1 VSDPGEPRLQLAHPL
16 LTAWRAPGVLQVGSG
31 AGWFALS
38 GVPEQLPRVVE
49 LLSRPRTSREIAALV
64 PGLEPVWIGWL
75 CEHLSSAG
83 LLTQENPDPPRPVL
97 VFGRGQLAATTL
109 SMMRAAGIRPRHVNA
124 HADLLP
130 ADALVVVAAETAE
143 PDRTL
148 LNRLASSGVEHL
160 VIRAE
165 PSRAVVGPLVD
176 PATSPCVRCDDLAR
190 AQHDRTWPVLLA
202 QLCTTD
208 VEPDVGLAGWAAAT
222 GTAAIRAR
230 LAGLASELAGRTLEL
245 GSPDFRLRTRTWPL
259 QPECGCHGEAFA
271 RSGTLAG

>member
-1 VSDPGEPRLQLAHPL
+1 V
-16 LTAWRAPGVLQVGSG
+16 
-31 AGWFALS
+31 LS
-38 GVPEQLPRVVE
+38 GVPEQLPRAIE
-49 LLSRPRTSREIAALV
+49 LLSRPRTPGEIAALV
-64 PGLEPVWIGWL
+64 PGLEPDWLGWL

-83 LLTQENPDPPRPVL
+83 LLTSASRDEPRPVL
-97 VFGRGQLAATTL
+97 VFGTGQLAVTTL
-109 SMMRAAGIRPRHVNA
+109 SMMRAAGVRPRHLSA

-148 LNRLASSGVEHL
+148 LNRLASTGVEHL

-202 QLCTTD
+202 QLCTTN
-208 VEPDVGLAGWAAAT
+208 VQPDVALSSWAAAT
-222 GTAAIRAR
+222 GTAAVRGR
-230 LAGLASELAGRTLEL
+230 LAGLASEFAGRTLEL
-245 GSPDFRLRTRTWPL
+245 GAPDFRLRSRTWPL